1 MFAGAIVGP
10 INHLL
15 RGESWA
21 SGRLLPFSGKTARFQ
36 LPAFD
41 ISFTVTASGELA
53 AAAPDATPEASF
65 SLTPGLLLRIL
76 AVDENACLEV
86 EHTGEAAFA
95 AEVLYVARNLRW
107 DLEEDLSHLVGDI
120 LAHRIVQSGARF
132 RDWQVQAVSSLARN
146 LAEYWT
152 EEPPLLAGSR
162 DLQAF
167 AQEVDALRGGVE
179 LLEKRVEKLLNRQDA
194 KNA

>member
-21 SGRLLPFSGKTARFQ
+21 SGRLLPFAGKTVRFL
-36 LPAFD
+36 LPAFEV
-41 ISFTVTASGELA
+41 SLTVTAGGEFA
-53 AAAPDATPEASF
+53 VAAPDAAPASSF

-76 AVDENACLEV
+76 AADENACLEV
-86 EHTGEAAFA
+86 GTTGETAFA

-107 DLEEDLSHLVGDI
+107 DLEEDLSHLVGDL

-152 EEPPLLAGSR
+152 EEQPLLAGGR
-162 DLQAF
+162 DLRAF
-167 AQEVDALRGGVE
+167 AQEVDALRDGAE
-179 LLEKRVEKLLNRQDA
+179 RLEKHIERIARADTGKH
-194 KNA
+194 

>member
-21 SGRLLPFSGKTARFQ
+21 SERLLPFAGKTVRFL
-36 LPAFD
+36 LPPFEV
-41 ISFTVTASGELA
+41 SLTVTPGGEF
-53 AAAPDATPEASF
+53 AAAPPAAAPAASF

-76 AVDENACLEV
+76 AADENACLEV
-86 EHTGEAAFA
+86 ETTGEAAFA

-107 DLEEDLSHLVGDI
+107 DLEEDLSHLMGDV
-120 LAHRIVQSGARF
+120 LAHRVVQSGARF

-152 EEPPLLAGSR
+152 EEQPLLAGSR

-167 AQEVDALRGGVE
+167 AQEVDALRESVE
-179 LLEKRVEKLLNRQDA
+179 RLEKRMERLCV
-194 KNA
+194 